1 MTRFTVYDPQRH
13 HNKALDIVPH
23 KWRSSAG
30 WNTTPINV
38 TDRAEGAEKT
48 TGKRRFPSPDT
59 PVTTP
64 TSSEQAASPPA
75 LRPNTHK
82 RPQQRLNRTS
92 RDFVPWR
99 FSDASRR
106 RSIKRTL
113 IGASD

>member
-48 TGKRRFPSPDT
+48 TGQTTIS
-59 PVTTP
+59 VTGHP
-64 TSSEQAASPPA
+64 RNHANK
-75 LRPNTHK
+75 LR
-82 RPQQRLNRTS
+82 
-92 RDFVPWR
+92 
-99 FSDASRR
+99 ASREPAR
-106 RSIKRTL
+106 AQTKYP
-113 IGASD
+113 